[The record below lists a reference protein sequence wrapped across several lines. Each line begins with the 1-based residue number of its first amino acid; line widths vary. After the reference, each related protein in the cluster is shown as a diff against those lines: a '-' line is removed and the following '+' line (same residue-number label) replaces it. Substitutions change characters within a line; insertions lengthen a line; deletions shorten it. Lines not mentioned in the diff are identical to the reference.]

1 MGGITF
7 AALAVVAVFW
17 KEFKLVTFDPVFAR
31 TLGLPVLAL
40 EIALTVM
47 IALAVVVGLQMVG
60 VVLMAAMVIAP
71 AVAARQWSSRL
82 EVMVIL
88 SALIGMASG
97 VFGALVSALGRGLA
111 TGPLIV
117 LAASAAV
124 AVSLLFAPGR
134 GVVWEMRRRAANR
147 RSLRG
152 QRVLTT
158 LYRLAAHHGDSA
170 YPSEQGMVDAYY
182 GIATAPVM
190 RRLQDRG
197 LIQPVAHAPEPT
209 PHWVLTPEGIAEA
222 ERILSQPRRAGGLT
236 MLAALFDNP
245 SAMIML
251 TGALVGIAASL
262 LGTFLVLR
270 GNSMLSDAI
279 SHSIV
284 FGIVIVWML
293 TGQQSGPVQII
304 GAALTGV
311 FTVFLTELLVTTRRV
326 KNDAAIGLVFPVLF
340 SIGVL
345 LLNVYARNVHIDQH
359 TVLLG
364 EIGFVWLD
372 TVEIG
377 GYPVPQALL
386 SMGAMTLVNLAFVT
400 FFFKEL
406 KLATFDEALARA
418 LGFAPAALSYALLAL
433 TSATAVAAFDSVGA
447 ILFIAFVIVP
457 PSAAYLLTDRLWLM
471 LVYGS
476 AISVVSSI
484 TGYGLAIT
492 LNVSIGGMMAVMT
505 GVILVL
511 AFLFG
516 PRYGMIAQVS
526 RRRGR
531 QRANECRTL
540 AVHLFNHE
548 GGPAQDEENVAAALQ
563 GHLKW
568 DEIHARHVLRQC
580 LDQGLVTR
588 DGEALALTDKGR
600 VEARAILEP
609 WRQEGA

>member
-1 MGGITF
+1 
-7 AALAVVAVFW
+7 
-17 KEFKLVTFDPVFAR
+17 
-31 TLGLPVLAL
+31 
-40 EIALTVM
+40 
-47 IALAVVVGLQMVG
+47 
-60 VVLMAAMVIAP
+60 
-71 AVAARQWSSRL
+71 
-82 EVMVIL
+82 
-88 SALIGMASG
+88 
-97 VFGALVSALGRGLA
+97 
-111 TGPLIV
+111 
-117 LAASAAV
+117 
-124 AVSLLFAPGR
+124 
-134 GVVWEMRRRAANR
+134 
-147 RSLRG
+147 
-152 QRVLTT
+152 
-158 LYRLAAHHGDSA
+158 
-170 YPSEQGMVDAYY
+170 
-182 GIATAPVM
+182 
-190 RRLQDRG
+190 
-197 LIQPVAHAPEPT
+197 
-209 PHWVLTPEGIAEA
+209 
-222 ERILSQPRRAGGLT
+222 

-372 TVEIG
+372 TVDIG